1 MSDAVAKPTPL
12 DSERPRDMRSLLE
25 EIEVLK
31 VKNEELRSKLMDI
44 TLENNSYLQTI
55 QKFQEQLG
63 HLRRPPLV
71 IGSVM
76 EIRDDFVLLR
86 QHGNN
91 QEVLTYKPDDVEVE
105 IGSRVAVNN
114 NLSIVKV
121 LSKSIDPRA
130 RVMELIETP
139 EMDYSMIGGLD
150 EEIREVV
157 ETVEVP
163 LKEPELFDKIGID
176 PPSGVL
182 LHGPPG
188 TGKTLIAKA
197 VAHGTKAT
205 FLRLSG
211 TELVQKYIG
220 EGARLVREVFQ
231 LARDHAPCIVFID
244 ELDAIASM
252 RSYDGSTG
260 SAEVN
265 RTMVQLL
272 AELDGFESRG
282 NVKIMAAT
290 NRIDLLDPAILRP
303 GRFDRVIEIPLPDEK
318 GREEIFKI
326 HTRRMTCEG
335 VDFKKLAKMTEG
347 LSGADIK
354 VIVTESGM
362 FALRDREIKVVMD
375 YFEKAYKKL
384 IESDAEEQH
393 RMFV

>member
-12 DSERPRDMRSLLE
+12 DSERPKDMRSLLE

-282 NVKIMAAT
+282 
-290 NRIDLLDPAILRP
+290 
-303 GRFDRVIEIPLPDEK
+303 
-318 GREEIFKI
+318 
-326 HTRRMTCEG
+326 
-335 VDFKKLAKMTEG
+335 
-347 LSGADIK
+347 
-354 VIVTESGM
+354 
-362 FALRDREIKVVMD
+362 
-375 YFEKAYKKL
+375 
-384 IESDAEEQH
+384 
-393 RMFV
+393 